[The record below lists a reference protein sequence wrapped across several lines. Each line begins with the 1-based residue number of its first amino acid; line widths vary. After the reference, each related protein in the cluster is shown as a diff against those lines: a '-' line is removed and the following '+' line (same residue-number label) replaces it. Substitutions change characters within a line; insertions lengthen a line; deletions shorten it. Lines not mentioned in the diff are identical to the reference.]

1 MRLGLLQHAC
11 TDDLDANVDQAIDM
25 IHDAAEQ
32 GAELIVTQELFRGLY
47 FPVIEDEAVFDQ
59 AESIPGPTTDR
70 LCETAK
76 ELGVT
81 ISASLFEKQ
90 APGLYYNTSVMINPK
105 GAITGKY
112 RKMHIPDDPG
122 FYEKYYF
129 TPGDLGFQSHE
140 VMAKAASIPEAAPL
154 PGAVPLPGVASL
166 PGAGAGV
173 GMLVCWDQWFPEAAR
188 LTAMQGAELLLY
200 PTAIGYLDGEP
211 AEDHEAQRDA
221 WITIQRSHAIAN
233 GVFVAACNR
242 IGREGDKVFWGS
254 SFIADPLGRVLAQAP
269 EDEEAV
275 LVADIDFSQVE
286 KTRRNWAMFFRDRRV
301 DAYEGI
307 TKRWND

>member
-25 IHDAAEQ
+25 IHAAADQ

-47 FPVIEDEAVFDQ
+47 FPIVEDERVFDQ
-59 AESIPGPTTDR
+59 AETIPGPTTDR
-70 LCETAK
+70 LSETAK

-81 ISASLFEKQ
+81 LSASLFEKQ
-90 APGLYYNTSVMINPK
+90 ASGLYYNTSVMIDPAS
-105 GAITGKY
+105 GITGKY
-112 RKMHIPDDPG
+112 RKTHIPDDPG

-129 TPGDLGFQSHE
+129 TPGDLGFQSHTVQLHKSAE
-140 VMAKAASIPEAAPL
+140 TKP
-154 PGAVPLPGVASL
+154 ASL
-166 PGAGAGV
+166 PQTETEAALLPGAGV

-211 AEDHEAQRDA
+211 AEDHAAQREA
-221 WITIQRSHAIAN
+221 WVTIQRSHAIAN

-254 SFIADPLGRVLAQAP
+254 SFIADPLGRILAQAP
-269 EDEEAV
+269 ENEEAV
-275 LVADIDFSQVE
+275 LVTDIDFFQVE

-301 DAYEGI
+301 DAYEGL
-307 TKRWND
+307 TQRWGNK